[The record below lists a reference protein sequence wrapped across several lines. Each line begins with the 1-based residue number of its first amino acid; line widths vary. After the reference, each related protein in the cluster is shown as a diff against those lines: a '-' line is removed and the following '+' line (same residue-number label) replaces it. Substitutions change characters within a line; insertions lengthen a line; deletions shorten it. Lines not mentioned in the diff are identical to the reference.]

1 MNNVTQIKND
11 FNRLAE
17 KLGCAARL
25 AGSAKNPK
33 FQMFTGQTTPD
44 GFEVVI
50 GIDANKFGQLISKYP
65 ELHD

>member
-1 MNNVTQIKND
+1 MKNTRQIKND

-17 KLGCAARL
+17 ELGCAARL
-25 AGSAKNPK
+25 SGNAKKPK
-33 FQMFTGQTTPD
+33 FEMFTGQITSD

-65 ELHD
+65 QLHD